1 MVFDAQTA
9 RGLLCALKMW
19 VKKINF
25 KSLKLYDQINLE
37 RQLLYLQLIENNVNC
52 YLQSV
57 LQINIHRLLKFTV
70 RVKRFVEFMAE
81 RFIWYSCLKVACKG
95 HVEASL
101 RHCIIER
108 SKKKQKKKTCLAL
121 EIIFFYTKS
130 MPMKWIHTHAHS
142 MPILAVKWSF
152 FYASKILICDTK
164 LH

>member
-108 SKKKQKKKTCLAL
+108 SKKKKNLFGTRNYFFLYKEYANEMNTHTCPFYAHSSCKM
-121 EIIFFYTKS
+121 IFFLC
-130 MPMKWIHTHAHS
+130 I
-142 MPILAVKWSF
+142 
-152 FYASKILICDTK
+152 
-164 LH
+164 